1 VYALVAPHFKCLYS
15 NGIQPMKGVT
25 MTVAVF
31 AEGETVQLLE
41 EEGVFGVVE
50 VVHEDT
56 DPDTDR
62 VTGETVYDVVWTDGE
77 YSSHLE
83 SELVGLCE

>member
-1 VYALVAPHFKCLYS
+1 
-15 NGIQPMKGVT
+15 

-31 AEGETVQLLE
+31 SEGETVLHLE
-41 EEGVFGVVE
+41 DGVIGAIEIVRE
-50 VVHEDT
+50 AL

-62 VTGETVYDVVWTDGE
+62 PIGETAYDVLWADGE

-83 SELVGLCE
+83 SELVGLTE